1 MEHHHMAHEDKV
13 YDVVIVGGGPVGT
26 LLAIE
31 LGRRNHEVLL
41 IERRESRL
49 RHPRA
54 VGIHARTL
62 EIFRQLGYADDIRKA
77 GGLPLEDWSTFG
89 YLTRLTKPDIGAIDL
104 WDDEKRV
111 ADARV
116 QSPEMIG
123 WCSQEL
129 LEPFLRK
136 KLAGFPNVTVG
147 YGLRAT
153 GVEQDD
159 SGVTITAFDEATG
172 KERTFRGKYLAG
184 ADGGRSTVR
193 DCVGIDAPE
202 TGVMGYQLNVSF
214 EADLSPYIGDRKYVI
229 YWIINSDT
237 QGAFLTY
244 DGKKRWIYSWGYDPN
259 LEGPEDYSTERLA
272 SVVRSAIG
280 TEDVDVEIEGVFSWR
295 ISAALS
301 DKFRTG
307 KVFLVGDAAHRF
319 PPSGGFGMNSGL
331 QDAHNLA
338 WKLDLVLNGHAGDAL
353 LDTYDTERHAVAV
366 TNTNQ
371 TIHNAELSA
380 DVGWFYDPAIAQG
393 IEGPNSAD
401 IQGKIAAAIPSQEAQ
416 YWSSGQQFGVI
427 YESDAVIPDG
437 TVAPK
442 SSVMDYVP
450 SASPGARAPHVWL
463 RGSNDERV
471 STIDLLHSRFVVLA
485 TPDGQAWIDATKR
498 IAAEHGADLGA
509 FTIGT
514 GGDFTPEDGVDWAKA
529 YGLSSAGVVIVRPDG
544 HVAFRA
550 QGFSDRS
557 ADEILSEAF
566 GKLMSVEAVLTK

>member
-1 MEHHHMAHEDKV
+1 MAHEDKV

-31 LGRRNHEVLL
+31 LGRRGNEVLL

-62 EIFRQLGYADDIRKA
+62 EIFRQLGFADDVRKA

-104 WDDEKRV
+104 WDDDKRV
-111 ADARV
+111 ADARA

-136 KLAGFPNVTVG
+136 KLAGFSNVTVG
-147 YGLRAT
+147 YGLRAS
-153 GVEQDD
+153 GVKQDD
-159 SGVTITAFDEATG
+159 TGVTITAFDEATG
-172 KERTFRGKYLAG
+172 KNRTFRGKYLAG

-259 LEGPEDYSTERLA
+259 VEGPEDYSTERLA

-307 KVFLVGDAAHRF
+307 RVFLVGDAAHRF

-338 WKLDLVLNGHAGDAL
+338 WKLDLVLHGHAGDAL
-353 LDTYDTERHAVAV
+353 LNTYDTERHAVAV
-366 TNTNQ
+366 ANTNQ

-393 IEGPNSAD
+393 IEGPNSVD

-427 YESDAVIPDG
+427 YESAAVIPDG
-437 TVAPK
+437 TVAPR
-442 SSVMDYVP
+442 STVMDYVP
-450 SASPGARAPHVWL
+450 SASPGARAPHLWL
-463 RGSNDERV
+463 LGADGERV

-485 TPDGQAWIDATKR
+485 TPDGQAWIDATKK
-498 IAAEHGADLGA
+498 IAAEHEADLGA
-509 FTIGT
+509 FTIGAD
-514 GGDFTPEDGVDWAKA
+514 GDYASEDGVDWAEI
-529 YGLSSAGVVIVRPDG
+529 YGLSPTGVVIVRPDG

-550 QGFSDRS
+550 QGFS
-557 ADEILSEAF
+557 AHGPDEILADAF
-566 GKLMSVEAVLTK
+566 GKLMSVESTLVG

>member
-1 MEHHHMAHEDKV
+1 MEHHHMAHEDKI

-31 LGRRNHEVLL
+31 LGRRNIEVLL
-41 IERRESRL
+41 IERRETRL

-62 EIFRQLGYADDIRKA
+62 EIFRQLGYADEIRKV
-77 GGLPLEDWSTFG
+77 GGLPLDEWSTFG
-89 YLTRLTKPDIGAIDL
+89 YLTRLTQPDIGAIDL
-104 WDDEKRV
+104 WDDQKRV
-111 ADARV
+111 ADARA

-136 KLAGFPNVTVG
+136 KLAGFANVTVG

-153 GVEQDD
+153 GVEQNE
-159 SGVTITAFDEATG
+159 SGVTVTAFDEATG
-172 KERTFRGKYLAG
+172 KERVFRGKYLAG

-202 TGVMGYQLNVSF
+202 TGVLGYQLNVSF
-214 EADLSPYIGDRKYVI
+214 EADLSPYIEDRKYVI

-244 DGKKRWIYSWGYDPN
+244 DGAKRWIYSWGYDPN
-259 LEGPEDYSTERLA
+259 VEGPEDYSTERLA

-280 TEDVDVEIEGVFSWR
+280 SEDVEVEIEGVFSWR

-301 DKFRTG
+301 DTFRRG

-338 WKLDLVLNGHAGDAL
+338 WKLDLVLHGHAGDSL

-366 TNTNQ
+366 ANTNQ

-393 IEGPNSAD
+393 IEGPNSAE
-401 IQGKIAAAIPSQEAQ
+401 IQGRIAAAIPSQEAQ

-427 YESDAVIPDG
+427 YESGAVIPDG
-437 TVAPK
+437 TVAPR
-442 SSVMDYVP
+442 STVMDYVP

-463 RGSNDERV
+463 RGADGKRV

-485 TPDGQAWIDATKR
+485 PPEGQAWIDATRR

-509 FTIGT
+509 FTIGA
-514 GGDFTPEDGVDWAKA
+514 GGDYVPEDGVDWAAA
-529 YGLSSAGVVIVRPDG
+529 YGLGPEGVVIVRPDG

-550 QGFSDRS
+550 QGLNGSS
-557 ADEILSEAF
+557 ADE
-566 GKLMSVEAVLTK
+566 VLTGAFDRMLSAGSSLK